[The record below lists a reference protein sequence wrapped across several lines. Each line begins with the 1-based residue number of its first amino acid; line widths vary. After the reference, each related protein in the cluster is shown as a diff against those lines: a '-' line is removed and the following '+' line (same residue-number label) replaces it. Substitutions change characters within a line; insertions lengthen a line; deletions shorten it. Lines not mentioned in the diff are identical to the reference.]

1 MLVEPRSSAEGRPY
15 AGWGGAILRQLEREA
30 PTINVTLSSEAEQL
44 VREEVASGRYDSAQ
58 EVVRE
63 GLRLLHE
70 RGIVEKQRRARLNE
84 QIEEGLS
91 QLDRGEGI
99 PGDQAFQALWE
110 KSRKRRETS

>member
-1 MLVEPRSSAEGRPY
+1 M
-15 AGWGGAILRQLEREA
+15 
-30 PTINVTLSSEAEQL
+30 NVRLSGEAEQL
-44 VREEVASGRYDSAQ
+44 IRKELTRGRFDSAQ

-70 RGIVEKQRRARLNE
+70 RSILEEERRVRLNE
-84 QIEEGLS
+84 QIEEGLA

-110 KSRKRRETS
+110 RTGARSRSSASSAPTAM

>member
-1 MLVEPRSSAEGRPY
+1 M
-15 AGWGGAILRQLEREA
+15 
-30 PTINVTLSSEAEQL
+30 NVTLSGKVEQFVL
-44 VREEVASGRYDSAQ
+44 EEVARGRYESAQ

-70 RGIVEKQRRARLNE
+70 HSLVEAQRRVRLNE
-84 QIEEGLS
+84 RIEEGLS

-110 KSRKRRETS
+110 KSRKRREMR